1 MDLFTTADDKE
12 EGVAF
17 CVRSTVD
24 KLFDCELIRTVLTQ
38 MKYIFDDSIL
48 LTFVYD

>member
-1 MDLFTTADDKE
+1 MDLFTTANDKE

-24 KLFDCELIRTVLTQ
+24 KLFDCELIRTVLTNPNEIYFLRIQ
-38 MKYIFDDSIL
+38 LY
-48 LTFVYD
+48 